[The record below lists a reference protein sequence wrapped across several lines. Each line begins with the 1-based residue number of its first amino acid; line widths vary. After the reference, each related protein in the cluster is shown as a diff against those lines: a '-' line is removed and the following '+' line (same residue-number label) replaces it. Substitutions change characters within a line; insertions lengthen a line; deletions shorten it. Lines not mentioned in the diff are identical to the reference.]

1 MKILKTAEQKNF
13 IVNKDFYTDI
23 EIWDMLRCGLIFSF
37 GRNCEHK
44 SYSNYYDVS
53 MSDTYRIYADY
64 CKEVKTVYN
73 KECGIYENIVV
84 TKNGMEIH
92 INL

>member
-23 EIWDMLRCGLIFSF
+23 EIWDMVRCGLIFSF
-37 GRNCEHK
+37 DRNCEHK
-44 SYSNYYDVS
+44 SYSDYSDVS

-73 KECGIYENIVV
+73 KEYGIYENIVV
-84 TKNGMEIH
+84 AKNGMEIH

>member
-23 EIWDMLRCGLIFSF
+23 EIWGMVRCGLFFSF
-37 GRNCEHK
+37 DRNCEHK
-44 SYSNYYDVS
+44 SYSDYSDVS

-73 KECGIYENIVV
+73 KEYGIYENIVV
-84 TKNGMEIH
+84 AKTALKFT
-92 INL
+92 

>member
-13 IVNKDFYTDI
+13 IVDKDFYTDI
-23 EIWDMLRCGLIFSF
+23 EIWDMIRRGLIFSF

-44 SYSNYYDVS
+44 SYSNFNDVS

-64 CKEVKTVYN
+64 CDEVKTVYN
-73 KECGIYENIVV
+73 KEYGIYENIVV
-84 TKNGMEIH
+84 TKNGMKIH